1 MQYMFL
7 IYAAEG
13 SGPQYG
19 SPEFETMMQRYR
31 DFTATVRDAGI
42 LSGGAPLESASTAT
56 TVRVRGGATGTTD
69 GPFAETKEVL
79 GGYYIL
85 DCKDLDEAI
94 AHAAQI
100 PTADYG
106 SVEIR
111 PVMEMI

>member
-7 IYAAEG
+7 IYNAEG
-13 SGPQYG
+13 SGPEMG
-19 SPEFETMMQRYR
+19 SPAFQEMMVGYQS
-31 DFTATVRDAGI
+31 FTEGVKAAGKFD
-42 LSGGAPLESASTAT
+42 SGAPLQGIETAT
-56 TVRVRGGATGTTD
+56 TVRVRDGSTQTVD

-100 PTADYG
+100 PTSKFG
-106 SVEIR
+106 SIEIR
-111 PVMEMI
+111 PVMQM